1 MYVLLQRVTVGLALL
16 FVLPGCSAET
26 EAGATSGTIKGH
38 VSLGPT
44 MPVCR
49 IGTPCG
55 GDYAGAK
62 IVVRTADGTVAAR
75 LAAGQKGE
83 YRIDVSAGTY
93 VVGVE
98 VSGALPRCSQMDVVV
113 AAGRISAA
121 EIACDSGI
129 R

>member
-26 EAGATSGTIKGH
+26 AGSATGTIKWH

-49 IGTPCG
+49 VGTPFG

-62 IVVRTADGTVAAR
+62 IVVRTAGGTVAAR
-75 LAAGQKGE
+75 AAADQRGE
-83 YRIDVSAGTY
+83 YRFDVSAGTY

-98 VSGALPRCSQMDVVV
+98 VSGPLPRCSQTDVVV

-121 EIACDSGI
+121 EIDCDSGI